1 MPLSPPAPGHPDS
14 DHPIPPLPW
23 QRAVLFSLA
32 SIGVGMVFTFF
43 NAQLPLYLRDYGM
56 AHQWI
61 GPLTNERSLAG
72 ALVLPIV
79 GRMSDRARTRWGK
92 RRPFFLAGA
101 PLLAAALV
109 ALGLRPPFPIM
120 LTLVLAAGGFLFI
133 ALGPYQAMMA
143 DITPSHQRGQV
154 GSMTALAGLVG
165 AVIVSLL
172 AAQWWE
178 GASAWVFAATAAVL
192 LLTFG
197 LTFLL
202 VREPDQHPDLTPSS
216 SPKGRGELDDLTSA
230 AAEQSA
236 LIYEDFV
243 SEAAEG
249 LTPPLFAGHEA
260 AELRTPH
267 AVRRTQSPGL
277 GRLRAYWQDVRQFG
291 PMNRYIAAMSL
302 YWLAAGGATPFIT
315 LYGTETLHLTAN
327 AASGLFLV
335 LVLSTAVGTVGVGL
349 LADRV
354 GKRRML
360 HGGLALFAL
369 AALAASSV
377 SSVDAALPVMVL
389 AGLGNA
395 CPTVLAVPLLADL
408 LPPKRAGEF
417 LGLGSAIWSLV
428 QPLGSFLAGS
438 LVDSLGS
445 NRWAFGFAA
454 LFMAL
459 AVAALF
465 GVPRETRGVSA

>member
-1 MPLSPPAPGHPDS
+1 MPSPSSNPTAPPATGTHS
-14 DHPIPPLPW
+14 IPPLSW

-79 GRMSDRARTRWGK
+79 GRMSDRTRTRWGK

-120 LTLVLAAGGFLFI
+120 LALVLAAGGFLFI

-143 DITPSHQRGQV
+143 DITPSGQRGQV

-165 AVIVSLL
+165 AVIVSIV
-172 AAQWWE
+172 AAQLWQT
-178 GASAWVFAATAAVL
+178 ASAWVFAATAAVL
-192 LLTFG
+192 VLTFG

-202 VREPDQHPDLTPSS
+202 VREPADHASESPQLPSS
-216 SPKGRGELDDLTSA
+216 TAEVLEDPSA
-230 AAEQSA
+230 ASEASA
-236 LIYEDFV
+236 LLYEDYV

-249 LTPPLFAGHEA
+249 LTPPSFIGKRGGG
-260 AELRTPH
+260 LR
-267 AVRRTQSPGL
+267 Q
-277 GRLRAYWQDVRQFG
+277 LRAYWQDVRQFG
-291 PMNRYIAAMSL
+291 PMNRYIGAMSL

-315 LYGTETLHLTAN
+315 LYGTETLHLTPN

-335 LVLSTAVGTVGVGL
+335 LVLSTALGTVGVGL

-354 GKRRML
+354 GKRRVL
-360 HGGLALFAL
+360 HAGLALFAL
-369 AALAASSV
+369 AALAAGSV

-428 QPLGSFLAGS
+428 QPFGSFVAGS

-465 GVPRETRGVSA
+465 GVGREAERVKREA

>member
-1 MPLSPPAPGHPDS
+1 MPLPPPVPGHMDPDP
-14 DHPIPPLPW
+14 HHIPPLPW
-23 QRAVLFSLA
+23 RRAVLFSLA

-120 LTLVLAAGGFLFI
+120 LALVLAAGGFLFI

-165 AVIVSLL
+165 AVIVSLV
-172 AAQWWE
+172 AAQWWQK
-178 GASAWVFAATAAVL
+178 ASLWVFVATAAVL

-202 VREPDQHPDLTPSS
+202 VREPDHHTDLSADPTPNPA
-216 SPKGRGELDDLTSA
+216 PKGGEELDDLA
-230 AAEQSA
+230 VV
-236 LIYEDFV
+236 YEDFV

-249 LTPPLFAGHEA
+249 LTPPLFVGQGA
-260 AELRTPH
+260 AELRTPN
-267 AVRRTQSPGL
+267 AERQTPSQGW

-291 PMNRYIAAMSL
+291 PMNRYIGAMSL

-315 LYGTETLHLTAN
+315 LYGTETLHLSPN

-335 LVLSTAVGTVGVGL
+335 LVLSTAVGTVAVGL
-349 LADRV
+349 LADRL
-354 GKRRML
+354 GKRRVL
-360 HGGLALFAL
+360 HGGLVLFAL
-369 AALAASSV
+369 AALAASNV
-377 SSVDAALPVMVL
+377 TTVDAALPVMVL

-417 LGLGSAIWSLV
+417 LGLGSAIWSVV

-438 LVDSLGS
+438 LVDSMGS

-465 GVPRETRGVSA
+465 GVPRER